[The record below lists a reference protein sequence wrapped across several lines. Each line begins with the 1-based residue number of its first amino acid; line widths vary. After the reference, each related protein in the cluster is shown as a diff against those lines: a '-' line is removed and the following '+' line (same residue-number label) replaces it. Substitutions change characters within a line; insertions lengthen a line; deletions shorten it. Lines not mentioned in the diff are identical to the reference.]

1 MKTHIQLVAAF
12 HIALGA
18 CSLVASFI
26 LFAIFGMAGGIVL
39 SQGQNGAA
47 GIVGI
52 VGLVLCGFLAL
63 VGLPG
68 IIGGWAVLTGRSW
81 GRPILLVLGVLD
93 LFNIPFGTA
102 LGIYTLWALLN
113 QPQSQAV

>member
-18 CSLVASFI
+18 CSLVAAFI

-39 SQGQNGAA
+39 SQGQGGAA

-52 VGLVLCGFLAL
+52 VGLALCGFLAL

-68 IIGGWAVLTGRSW
+68 VIGGWAVLTGRSW

-102 LGIYTLWALLN
+102 LGVYTLWALLN